1 MFALFGITI
10 LSRSNTSSEGW
21 GKSQFKQLIFRFFF
35 KRADEIIVN
44 SYDFKKEMD
53 KKYKIK
59 CKCILNPFDFKL
71 IKKQS
76 LKKITNY
83 KFQKKHLKLINV
95 ARLTDQKD
103 HITLLKAVEF
113 VKSKR
118 AVELIILGK
127 GKYKPI
133 LQNYISR
140 NKLSTNIKLLGYK
153 SNPYNYIKSSD
164 IFILTS
170 KFEGSPNVLVEAQFL
185 KKYIISSNCPTGPRE
200 ILANGKYGNLFQIG
214 NFKKLAKLIIS
225 FKKNNKIKNKIAKA
239 YKNTKIYGYKINC
252 EKYYTLVSKY
262 LWTRKFIKLKIWKK
276 KPDVQFVIKVLIK
289 L

>member
-1 MFALFGITI
+1 MVRGPSFKCGRRRCRWENCSTDWSVVFHDERPGSAGPH
-10 LSRSNTSSEGW
+10 RPW

-140 NKLSTNIKLLGYK
+140 NKLSTNIKVQEFP
-153 SNPYNYIKSSD
+153 SNQGAPH
-164 IFILTS
+164 
-170 KFEGSPNVLVEAQFL
+170 
-185 KKYIISSNCPTGPRE
+185 
-200 ILANGKYGNLFQIG
+200 
-214 NFKKLAKLIIS
+214 
-225 FKKNNKIKNKIAKA
+225 
-239 YKNTKIYGYKINC
+239 
-252 EKYYTLVSKY
+252 
-262 LWTRKFIKLKIWKK
+262 KK
-276 KPDVQFVIKVLIK
+276 KMHWIPHL